1 MEMTKE
7 QLYNNA
13 KEAYYNGQPIM
24 TDIEFDELESELGL
38 ENKSYVGT
46 RHNPSYT
53 IKHPFIMGSLSKV
66 QIKEDEQGNVDW
78 NKYSQEIEKY
88 IFKNG
93 QHHLIITPKYDGCS
107 YECVVTNGKV
117 ESVSSRGDGEYG
129 KDLYKHLIN
138 HVQPIANSLIEQL
151 LSDNFVFRG
160 EVLVSKKLFE
170 EKYSEFV
177 NPRSFVAGLL
187 NRDYEAN
194 DTELKEMIS
203 DLSLAVFDIR
213 LNEEG
218 NLIDIDCDEL
228 NIPNF
233 NNDSKV
239 LKDVDMNIASFK
251 TLLPVLYNDMSE
263 LRNDIDYALDGFVI
277 KPVAQYRESLLTEVR
292 PTDCVAVKFI
302 PMLEETVVEEIIW
315 NTGKTNEMIPVI
327 KVKPVIMDGKQVS
340 RASAHNYG
348 YLKDNRISVG
358 TKVILSLAGDI
369 IPFIYKVTDTTAF
382 SLSKMNLPTPEFKDQ
397 YTVSGCHLYKQL
409 SEVEQKQKNFKNSAL
424 SLNIPGLGGSSI
436 DKIFE
441 YIKEAY
447 KGDEFFGIE
456 ERPLPDNILCIK
468 DVDIERA
475 LGGKTGANVKKEF
488 NNLLINLT
496 LKDIIKSLNIEDCGE
511 RVSEEIEKY
520 LLCEDYDFSHLSE
533 KAYKWSLNSCNNT
546 YVRFLNILNSLNK
559 KIEDFKVV
567 HIESSKTSL
576 NQIPVILT
584 GEPNNYTSKAEFLKC
599 HPEYKLTSSWKEVQ
613 IVFTNS
619 LESKTG
625 KMKKAIEKNIKI
637 ELY

>member
-1 MEMTKE
+1 MNNE
-7 QLYNNA
+7 QLYNAA

-24 TDIEFDELESELGL
+24 SDIEFDELESELGL
-38 ENKSYVGT
+38 ENKGYVGT

-78 NKYSQEIEKY
+78 IKYSQEIEKY

-129 KDLYKHLIN
+129 KDLYNHLIN
-138 HVQPIANSLIEQL
+138 HVQPIADSLIEQL
-151 LSDNFVFRG
+151 SSDDFVFRG
-160 EVLVSKKLFE
+160 EVLVSKKTFE

-187 NRDYEAN
+187 NRDYETN
-194 DTELKEMIS
+194 DIELKSMLF

-233 NNDSKV
+233 N
-239 LKDVDMNIASFK
+239 KDIYILYTDGNQRIDFKNCLPNI
-251 TLLPVLYNDMSE
+251 YNTFSE
-263 LRNDIDYALDGFVI
+263 LRNNIDFALDGFVI

-292 PTDCVAVKFI
+292 PSDCVAVKFI

-369 IPFIYKVTDTTAF
+369 IPFIYKVTDTTEF
-382 SLSKMNLPTPEFKDQ
+382 SLAKLNLPTPEFKDQ

-475 LGGKTGANVKKEF
+475 LGGKTGTNVKKEF
-488 NNLLINLT
+488 NNILVNLT
-496 LKDIIKSLNIEDCGE
+496 LKDIIRSLNIEDCGQ
-511 RVSEEIEKY
+511 RVSEEVEKY
-520 LLCEDYDFSHLSE
+520 LLQQDYDFSHLPE
-533 KAYKWSLNSCNNT
+533 KAYRWALEKNNES
-546 YVRFLNILNSLNK
+546 YNRFVNVLLSLNK
-559 KIEDFKVV
+559 TIEDFKEVY
-567 HIESSKTSL
+567 ITESSKPSG

-584 GEPNNYTSKAEFLKC
+584 GEPNNYSTKSEFLKC

-625 KMKKAIEKNIKI
+625 KMKRAIEKNIKI

>member
-1 MEMTKE
+1 MNNE
-7 QLYNNA
+7 QLYNAA

-24 TDIEFDELESELGL
+24 SDIEFDELESELGL
-38 ENKSYVGT
+38 ENKGYVGT

-78 NKYSQEIEKY
+78 LKYSVEVEKY

-93 QHHLIITPKYDGCS
+93 YYDLIISPKYDGCS

-138 HVQPIANSLIEQL
+138 HVQPIVDALIKQL
-151 LSDNFVFRG
+151 LSKDFIFRG
-160 EVLVSKKLFE
+160 EVLVSKKLFK

-194 DTELKEMIS
+194 DVEMKEMLS
-203 DLSLAVFDIR
+203 DLSLAVFDVR

-218 NLIDIDCDEL
+218 NLVDIDWDYIH
-228 NIPNF
+228 IPNF
-233 NNDSKV
+233 HNDAEV
-239 LKDVDMNIASFK
+239 LMGVDNTISFK
-251 TLLPVLYNDMSE
+251 ELLPALYNSMSK
-263 LRNDIDYALDGFVI
+263 LRNEIDYALDGFVI

-292 PTDCVAVKFI
+292 PSDCVAVKFI

-348 YLKDNRISVG
+348 YIKDNRISVG

-382 SLSKMNLPTPEFKDQ
+382 NLAKLNLPTPEFEGQ

-436 DKIFE
+436 EKIFE

-456 ERPLPDNILCIK
+456 ERQLPDNILCIK

-475 LGGKTGANVKKEF
+475 LGGKTGTNVKKEF
-488 NNLLINLT
+488 NNILVNLT
-496 LKDIIKSLNIEDCGE
+496 LKDIIRSLNIEDCGQ
-511 RVSEEIEKY
+511 RVSEEVEKY
-520 LLCEDYDFSHLSE
+520 LLQQDYDFSHLPE
-533 KAYKWSLNSCNNT
+533 KAYRWALEKNNES
-546 YVRFLNILNSLNK
+546 YNRFASVLLSLNK
-559 KIEDFKVV
+559 TIEDFKEVY
-567 HIESSKTSL
+567 ITESSKLSG

-584 GEPNNYTSKAEFLKC
+584 GEPNNYSTKAEFLKC

-625 KMKKAIEKNIKI
+625 KMKRAIEKNIKI

>member
-24 TDIEFDELESELGL
+24 SDIEFDELESDLGL
-38 ENKSYVGT
+38 ENKGYIGT

-78 NKYSQEIEKY
+78 IKYSQEIEKY

-129 KDLYKHLIN
+129 KDLYNHLIN
-138 HVQPIANSLIEQL
+138 HVQPIADSLIEQL

-194 DTELKEMIS
+194 DTELKEMLS

-213 LNEEG
+213 INEEG

-233 NNDSKV
+233 N
-239 LKDVDMNIASFK
+239 KDVYILYTDGNQRIDFKNCLPNI
-251 TLLPVLYNDMSE
+251 YNTFSE
-263 LRNDIDYALDGFVI
+263 LRNNIDFALDGFVI

-292 PTDCVAVKFI
+292 PSDCVAVKFI

-327 KVKPVIMDGKQVS
+327 KVKPVTMDGKQVS

-348 YLKDNRISVG
+348 YVKDNRISVG

-369 IPFIYKVTDTTAF
+369 IPFIYKVTDTTSF
-382 SLSKMNLPTPEFKDQ
+382 SLAKLNLPIPEFEGQ

-409 SEVEQKQKNFKNSAL
+409 SEVEQKHKNFKNSAL

-475 LGGKTGANVKKEF
+475 LGGKTGANIKKEF

-496 LKDIIKSLNIEDCGE
+496 LKDIIRSLNIEDCGE

-520 LLCEDYDFSHLSE
+520 LLCEDYDFSHLPE
-533 KAYKWSLNSCNNT
+533 KAYKWSLNICNST
-546 YVRFLNILNSLNK
+546 YARFLNVLNSLNK
-559 KIEDFKVV
+559 RIEDFKVI
-567 HIESSKTSL
+567 HIESSKASV

-599 HPEYKLTSSWKEVQ
+599 HPEYKLTGSWKEVQ